1 MTFVNCKV
9 YRWRIQDSSRS
20 CCLLLAPFTLWHCVQ
35 HVAHR
40 AQHATWQHLN
50 YFYYVLEN
58 KMSSRTR
65 CIHSYSERKTIWLGG
80 SPAGTTGH
88 VNVNPVKCAT
98 TSCFFVVFLSKEPVF
113 CGVTNCVYAKHMQEC
128 SCNETGWNIQG
139 SCRELKKKI
148 QPKTKIT
155 CINLFAAGGEQ
166 NRGGEK
172 L

>member
-58 KMSSRTR
+58 EMSSRTR

-98 TSCFFVVFLSKEPVF
+98 TSCFFLCFFLKSPFFVEWQILCMPSTCKNVRATKQDEIYKDPVESKRKKMNP
-113 CGVTNCVYAKHMQEC
+113 
-128 SCNETGWNIQG
+128 
-139 SCRELKKKI
+139 ELK
-148 QPKTKIT
+148 
-155 CINLFAAGGEQ
+155 L
-166 NRGGEK
+166 
-172 L
+172 LV

>member
-58 KMSSRTR
+58 EMSSRTR

-88 VNVNPVKCAT
+88 VNVNPVKCALLLHVFCF
-98 TSCFFVVFLSKEPVF
+98 CFFLKSPFFVEWQILCMPSTCKNVRATKQDEIYKDPVERKRK
-113 CGVTNCVYAKHMQEC
+113 NC
-128 SCNETGWNIQG
+128 T
-139 SCRELKKKI
+139 
-148 QPKTKIT
+148 
-155 CINLFAAGGEQ
+155 Q
-166 NRGGEK
+166 N
-172 L
+172 